1 MILKGSQRGGATQLA
16 AHLLKTEENEHVE
29 IHEISGFIVDDLHG
43 ALKEIHAMSRGTKCK
58 QFMFSVSLNPPQ
70 RENTPVEYF
79 EKALTAIEE
88 KTGLTGQPRV
98 IVFHEK
104 EGRRHCHAVWSR
116 INAEELKAI
125 NLPYYKMKL
134 RDVSKQLY
142 FDYGWK
148 MPDGLRD
155 ARERDPTNYSL
166 AEWQQAKRIGENP
179 KLTKAA
185 FQECWAVSDSRNAFT
200 QALKENG
207 YILAR
212 GNRRGYVA
220 VDYYGE
226 VYSLSRWTGLKT
238 KQ

>member
-1 MILKGSQRGGATQLA
+1 
-16 AHLLKTEENEHVE
+16 
-29 IHEISGFIVDDLHG
+29 
-43 ALKEIHAMSRGTKCK
+43 
-58 QFMFSVSLNPPQ
+58 
-70 RENTPVEYF
+70 
-79 EKALTAIEE
+79 
-88 KTGLTGQPRV
+88 
-98 IVFHEK
+98 
-104 EGRRHCHAVWSR
+104 
-116 INAEELKAI
+116 
-125 NLPYYKMKL
+125 MKL

-155 ARERDPTNYSL
+155 ARERDSTNYSL
-166 AEWQQAKRIGENP
+166 AEWQQTKRIGENP

-238 KQ
+238 KQLKDRLEKPEALQSIDDAKSNIARRMTKKLWEHIKKTRKSAEKGKELLLRKKHALTKQHRETR